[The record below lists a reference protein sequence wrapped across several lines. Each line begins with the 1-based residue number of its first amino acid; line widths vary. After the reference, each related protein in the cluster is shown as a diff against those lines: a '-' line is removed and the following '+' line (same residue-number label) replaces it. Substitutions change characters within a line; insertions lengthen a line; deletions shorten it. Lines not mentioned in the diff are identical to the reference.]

1 MPEAGKPTST
11 TRRMGGQPAG
21 CPVIYCASALPPSAE
36 GVVTSG
42 EAAGAGGAVRLGAAL
57 LLALSPTACVAGGYS
72 SDRGFFLWPGSIV
85 LTVVLVL
92 LFLYMRRR
100 R

>member
-1 MPEAGKPTST
+1 M
-11 TRRMGGQPAG
+11 RRITVP
-21 CPVIYCASALPPSAE
+21 
-36 GVVTSG
+36 
-42 EAAGAGGAVRLGAAL
+42 AL
-57 LLALSPTACVAGGYS
+57 LLALSQTACVVGGYS
-72 SDRGFFLWPGSIV
+72 GDGGFFLWPGSIV